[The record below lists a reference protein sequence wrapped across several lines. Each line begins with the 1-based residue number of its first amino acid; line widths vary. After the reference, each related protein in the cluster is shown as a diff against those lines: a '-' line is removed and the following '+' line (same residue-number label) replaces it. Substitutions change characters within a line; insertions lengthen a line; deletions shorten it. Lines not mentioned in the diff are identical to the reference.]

1 MAKRQSLARQWLQPS
16 GALRRATAISK
27 AKSTY
32 KPEMATTICAMI
44 GAGMALGEVADWR
57 GMPCVAR
64 LGCAGEVVIIPSAS
78 RPRARHGAEP
88 RPRCYHSHN
97 FLVTVA

>member
-44 GAGMALGEVADWR
+44 GGGMTLGQVADQR
-57 GMPCVAR
+57 GMHALRGKVGVRRGRRDHTVGLASA
-64 LGCAGEVVIIPSAS
+64 CAI
-78 RPRARHGAEP
+78 
-88 RPRCYHSHN
+88 RCRTSS
-97 FLVTVA
+97 TVLSLPKLLRDP